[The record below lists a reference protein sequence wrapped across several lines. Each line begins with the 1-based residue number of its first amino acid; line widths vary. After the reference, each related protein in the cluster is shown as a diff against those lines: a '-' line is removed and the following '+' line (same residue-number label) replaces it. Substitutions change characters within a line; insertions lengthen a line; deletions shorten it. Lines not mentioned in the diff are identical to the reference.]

1 MKQETKKQKKKIK
14 KIKKHLKEILKLMG
28 ETNFETSNNISVTF
42 ERVNPVW
49 TNVNIDF
56 FIASKKD
63 SK

>member
-1 MKQETKKQKKKIK
+1 MTHKTKKQKKKIK

-28 ETNFETSNNISVTF
+28 ETNFETSDDVSITF
-42 ERVNPVW
+42 ERSNPVW